1 MPSLPP
7 PATGLSRRQLL
18 HLAGGTGLALLAR
31 GFVSAGP
38 ARGAD
43 PGAGRAA
50 PLPDLPPR
58 GDCRLVAIS
67 DLNGPYGSTAYLA
80 EVRRA
85 VALIPSL
92 APDLVLCGG
101 DMVAGQKPGLSADRL
116 AAMWAAFERQL
127 LTPLRRAHLPFAFTL
142 GNHDA
147 SGSRSAG
154 RYSFALD
161 RQEAERF
168 WWPRRERLGLRF
180 VDASRFPF
188 AYSVL
193 QHDLFLLVWDA
204 SATQLPAEQLA
215 WAERSLA
222 SPAAQ
227 SARVRLVLGHL
238 PLQPIAQG
246 RSRPGEGLQ
255 QADALQRLL
264 ERHNVAAYISG
275 HHHAFFP
282 GRSGSL
288 DLLALGA
295 LGDGPRRLLG
305 WSRPPR
311 HTLTLIDWFWA
322 AGAGR
327 PARRVYT
334 SYDMTSLRRIQPDE
348 LPERIVTPAGMVI
361 SR

>member
-1 MPSLPP
+1 MPSIPP

-18 HLAGGTGLALLAR
+18 QLAGGSGVALLAR
-31 GFVSAGP
+31 GILSGGA
-38 ARGAD
+38 ARGAVS
-43 PGAGRAA
+43 GAGRAG

-58 GDCRLVAIS
+58 GDRRLVAIS
-67 DLNGPYGSTAYLA
+67 DLNGPYGSTSYLG
-80 EVRRA
+80 EVHRA
-85 VALIPSL
+85 VALIPAL

-101 DMVAGQKPGLSADRL
+101 DMVAGQKQGLSAGQL
-116 AAMWAAFERQL
+116 AAMWAAFDRQL
-127 LTPLRRAHLPFAFTL
+127 LIPLRRAHLPFALTL

-168 WWPRRERLGLRF
+168 WRPRRDRLGLRF
-180 VDASRFPF
+180 VDGSRFPF

-193 QHDLFLLVWDA
+193 QNDLFLLVWDA
-204 SATQLPAEQLA
+204 SAAQLPAEQLA

-222 SPAAQ
+222 SSAAQ
-227 SARVRLVLGHL
+227 GARARLVLGHL

-246 RSRPGEGLQ
+246 RSRPTEVLQ
-255 QADALQRLL
+255 QAEALQRLL

-295 LGDGPRRLLG
+295 LGHGPRRLLG
-305 WSRPPR
+305 STQPPR
-311 HTLTLIDWFWA
+311 HTLTLIDMFW
-322 AGAGR
+322 GR
-327 PARRVYT
+327 SGQPARRVYT
-334 SYDMTSLRRIQPDE
+334 SYDITSLRRIQPDE
-348 LPERIVTPAGMVI
+348 LPESVVTPAGRVI
-361 SR
+361 RR